1 MRKVTYLAVFEP
13 SGTGYGVYF
22 PDLLGCTS
30 YGDTFETAQ
39 KEAAD
44 ALALHI
50 YGLEKAGDEIP
61 TPSANP
67 CYRRRNG
74 GGIFG
79 FSDNGFS

>member
-50 YGLEKAGDEIP
+50 YGLEKPVTKSPHRRQILLS
-61 TPSANP
+61 TKK
-67 CYRRRNG
+67 RRRD
-74 GGIFG
+74 IWFLR
-79 FSDNGFS
+79 